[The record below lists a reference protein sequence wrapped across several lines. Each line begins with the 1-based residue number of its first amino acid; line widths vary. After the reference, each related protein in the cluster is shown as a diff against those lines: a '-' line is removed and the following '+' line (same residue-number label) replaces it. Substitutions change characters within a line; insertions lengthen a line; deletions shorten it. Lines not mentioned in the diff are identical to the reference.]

1 MDNWKKRIVFFIGLI
16 GVFLSYAF
24 CAINPSPQVGQQ
36 VDPDHTTLSWTP
48 DSGVVRS
55 EVFLGTHST
64 MVANAQKLLG
74 DVDGDGAAD
83 IFDLSMIA
91 AQWLAASTKPCP
103 DRDYSG
109 RVDLPDLAI
118 LSRDWGASADVL
130 YLGATEGSS
139 FDPGLLE
146 ANTTYYWRVDSVR
159 CDGIERGTVWNFK
172 TKLPA
177 FPGAEGF
184 GKWASG
190 GRGGTVYHVTNLN
203 DSGTGSFRDAVSQ
216 ANRTVVFDVGG
227 VIKISERIIVSKDI
241 TIAGQTA
248 PGEGVTIYGNGLSY
262 TDANRSIT
270 RYMRYR
276 MGVGGT
282 SGKDAIAL
290 ADGTNM
296 IFDHCSIAWGRD
308 ENFSISGGSGEDP
321 GLITIQDCI
330 IAMGLE
336 THSCGGLIQD
346 FNGVSLFRNLY
357 IDNDTR
363 NPKVKGINDFTNNIV
378 YNWDDAAYILG
389 DSEANSY
396 ANVCDNY
403 FISGPNTS
411 SAAFTRGNL
420 NFHIYARNNWHDSN
434 RNGVLDGA
442 VLAQAGYGTV
452 DWQTVPYNY
461 SSVRTLMNPQAALKY
476 IASRAGA
483 SYPVRDKVDIR
494 LVKELMTFGTSG
506 QLISNENN
514 SPIYG
519 IGILDNGI
527 CPTDTDRDGMPD
539 YWESSIAGLNPNVA
553 DNNGD
558 INANGY
564 TNLED
569 YLNWLGGS
577 HANVQKNSPAK
588 IDLRVFNSGFNTGA
602 AYTVLSAT
610 HGTAVMEADG
620 YTVCFTPEPD
630 YIGLAELTY
639 SVNDG
644 SSITDTVT
652 LLVSAYGGHPL
663 PPIYPTGLVNGL
675 DYAYYEGSWDFLP
688 DFSALTP
695 VRQGTSAG
703 FDLSTASVE
712 DGFAYVFEGYIDIP
726 TSGPYTFYTNSD
738 DGSKL
743 YIDGGIVVSNDGVHG
758 SQERSGQAA
767 LLAGKHAI
775 RAAFFDKSGGQR
787 LEVRWAGPGFD
798 RQLIPSTVLYRVSL
812 DTTAPA
818 EPTGLWAAAGSG
830 TVSLNWADNTD
841 ADLAGYHI
849 YRTTVSG
856 SAYTRLNTALLT
868 ASNYTDTPV
877 ANGNLYHYRVTAVDS
892 SQNESDMTS
901 EVSAAP
907 AALASVIIQENTV
920 GFCGVEG
927 TIDSNNAGFTG
938 DGFANGSN
946 AADAGVNWKVSVP
959 AAGTYTFTWR
969 FANGT
974 TTARPANLL
983 VDGATSASGLSFAG
997 TGAWATWTTTSQA
1010 VSLAAGTHTI
1020 RLEPTTSN
1028 GLANIDYLM
1037 IAGGGITPISCN

>member
-1 MDNWKKRIVFFIGLI
+1 M
-16 GVFLSYAF
+16 
-24 CAINPSPQVGQQ
+24 
-36 VDPDHTTLSWTP
+36 
-48 DSGVVRS
+48 
-55 EVFLGTHST
+55 
-64 MVANAQKLLG
+64 
-74 DVDGDGAAD
+74 
-83 IFDLSMIA
+83 A
-91 AQWLAASTKPCP
+91 AQWLAASTDPCP
-103 DRDYSG
+103 DMDYSG
-109 RVDLPDLAI
+109 RVDLPDLAA
-118 LSRDWGASADVL
+118 LSRDWGGCADIV
-130 YLGATEGSS
+130 YLGVTSGSS
-139 FDPGLLE
+139 FEPGLLKT
-146 ANTTYYWRVDSVR
+146 NTTYYWRVDSVR
-159 CDGIERGTVWNFK
+159 CDGIERGPVWDFK

-190 GRGGTVYHVTNLN
+190 GRGGSVYHVTNLN
-203 DSGTGSFRDAVSQ
+203 DSGNGSFRDAVSQ

-227 VIKISERIIVSKDI
+227 VIKIGERIIVSKDI

-248 PGEGVTIYGNGLSY
+248 PGEGVAVYGNGLSY

-270 RYMRYR
+270 RFMRYR

-308 ENFSISGGSGEDP
+308 ENFSISGGTGEDP
-321 GLITIQDCI
+321 GFITIQDCI

-363 NPKVKGINDFTNNIV
+363 NPKVKGINDFTNNVV

-389 DSEANSY
+389 DSEADSY

-403 FISGPNTS
+403 FISGPNTGA
-411 SAAFTRGNL
+411 AAFTRGNL

-434 RNGVLDGA
+434 RNGLLDGA
-442 VLAQAGYGTV
+442 VLAQASYGTV
-452 DWQTVPYNY
+452 DWQTVPYDY
-461 SSVRTLMNPQAALKY
+461 SSVRTLMPPQAALKY

-483 SYPVRDKVDIR
+483 SYPVRDKVDTR
-494 LVKELMTFGTSG
+494 LVKELMTYGTSG

-514 SPIYG
+514 TPIYG

-527 CPTDTDRDGMPD
+527 NPTDSDQDGMPD
-539 YWESSIAGLNPNVA
+539 YWESSIAGLNLNIA

-577 HANVQKNSPAK
+577 HADMQKNSPAK
-588 IDLRVFNSGFNTGA
+588 IDLRVFNSGFNAGA
-602 AYTVLSAT
+602 AYTVLNVT

-620 YTVCFTPEPD
+620 YMVRYTPDSD
-630 YIGLAELTY
+630 YVGLAELTY
-639 SVNDG
+639 TFNDG
-644 SSITDTVT
+644 SSITDTVS

-663 PPIYPTGLVNGL
+663 PPFYPTGLVNGL

-695 VRQGTSAG
+695 VQQGTSAG
-703 FDLSTASVE
+703 FDISTASVE
-712 DGFAYVFEGYIDIP
+712 DGFACVFEGYIDIP

-743 YIDGGIVVSNDGVHG
+743 YIDGGIVVSSDGVHG
-758 SQERSGQAA
+758 SQERSGRAA

-775 RAAFFDKSGGQR
+775 RVTFFDKTGGQR

-798 RQLIPSTVLYRVSL
+798 RQLIPNNVLYRGSL
-812 DTTAPA
+812 DTIAPA
-818 EPTGLWAAAGSG
+818 VPTGLWAIAGNG
-830 TVSLNWADNTD
+830 TVSLDWAGNTD
-841 ADLAGYHI
+841 ADLAGYNI

-856 SAYTRLNTALLT
+856 GTYTQLNTTVLT
-868 ASNYTDTPV
+868 NSNYIDTGPT
-877 ANGNLYHYRVTAVDS
+877 NGALYHYTITAVDTA
-892 SQNESDMTS
+892 QNESDKAS

-907 AALASVIIQENTV
+907 AITASLVIQESTV
-920 GFCGVEG
+920 GFCSVDG
-927 TIDSNNAGFTG
+927 TVDNNNAGFTG
-938 DGFANGSN
+938 AGFANGTN
-946 AADAGVNWKVSVP
+946 ATGAGVNWKISVP

-983 VDGATSASGLSFAG
+983 VDGATAVSGLSFAG
-997 TGAWATWTTTSQA
+997 TGAWTTWTTISQP
-1010 VSLAAGTHTI
+1010 VTLIAGTHTI
-1020 RLEPTTSN
+1020 RLEPMTSS
-1028 GLANIDYLM
+1028 GLANIDYLI
-1037 IAGGGITPISCN
+1037 IAGASIMPISCN

>member
-1 MDNWKKRIVFFIGLI
+1 MGATSAMDPV
-16 GVFLSYAF
+16 
-24 CAINPSPQVGQQ
+24 PQVGQAADGDNT
-36 VDPDHTTLSWTP
+36 VLSWVP
-48 DSGVVRS
+48 GERALRS
-55 EVFLGTHST
+55 EVYLGTNS
-64 MVANAQKLLG
+64 VSVVNARRLPG
-74 DVDGDGAAD
+74 DVDGDGLAD
-83 IFDLSMIA
+83 MLDLSVVA
-91 AQWLAASTKPCP
+91 AQWLAASLDPCP
-103 DRDYSG
+103 DMDYSG
-109 RVDLPDLAI
+109 RVDLPDLAA
-118 LSRDWGASADVL
+118 LSRDWGGCADVV
-130 YLGATEGSS
+130 YLGATSGSM
-139 FDPGLLE
+139 FDPGLLK

-190 GRGGTVYHVTNLN
+190 GRGGSVYHVTNLN

-216 ANRTVVFDVGG
+216 ANRAVVFNVGG
-227 VIKISERIIVSKDI
+227 VIKIGERIIVSKDI

-248 PGEGVTIYGNGLSY
+248 PGEGVTLYGNGLSY

-308 ENFSISGGSGEDP
+308 ENFSISGGTGEDP
-321 GLITIQDCI
+321 GLVTIQDCI

-363 NPKVKGINDFTNNIV
+363 NPKVKGINDFTNNVV

-389 DSEANSY
+389 DSEADSY

-403 FISGPNTS
+403 FISGPNTGA
-411 SAAFTRGNL
+411 AAFTRGNL

-434 RNGVLDGA
+434 RNGLLDGA
-442 VLAQAGYGTV
+442 VLAQSGYGAV

-461 SSVRTLMNPQAALKY
+461 SSVRSLMSPLAAVKFV
-476 IASRAGA
+476 ASRAGA
-483 SYPVRDKVDIR
+483 SYPVRDKIDTR

-519 IGILDNGI
+519 IGTLDNGI
-527 CPTDTDRDGMPD
+527 CPTDTDQDGMPD
-539 YWESSIAGLNPNVA
+539 YWESSIAGLNLNVA

-558 INANGY
+558 INTNGY
-564 TNLED
+564 TNLEE

-577 HANVQKNSPAK
+577 HADVQKNSPAK
-588 IDLRVFNSGFNTGA
+588 IDLRVFNSGFNAGA
-602 AYTVLSAT
+602 AYTVLNVT

-620 YTVCFTPEPD
+620 YTLRFTPD
-630 YIGLAELTY
+630 TNYVGLAELTY
-639 SVNDG
+639 TVNDG
-644 SSITDTVT
+644 SSITDTVS

-695 VRQGTSAG
+695 ERQGTSAG
-703 FDLSTASVE
+703 FDISTASVE
-712 DGFAYVFEGYIDIP
+712 DGFAFVFEGFIDIP
-726 TSGPYTFYTNSD
+726 TSGPYTFYTHSD

-758 SQERSGQAA
+758 SQERSGRAA
-767 LLAGKHAI
+767 LLAGKHTI
-775 RAAFFDKSGGQR
+775 RVTFFEKTGGQR
-787 LEVRWAGPGFD
+787 LEVRWAGPDFD
-798 RQLIPSTVLYRVSL
+798 RQLMPNTVLYRGSL

-818 EPTGLWAAAGSG
+818 VPTGLWAAAASG
-830 TVSLNWADNTD
+830 MVSLDWADNPD
-841 ADLAGYHI
+841 ADLAGYNI

-856 SAYTRLNTALLT
+856 STYTQLNTTLLT
-868 ASNYTDTPV
+868 SSNDTDTGL
-877 ANGNLYHYRVTAVDS
+877 ANGTLYHYTITAVDTA
-892 SQNESDMTS
+892 QNESNKTS

-907 AALASVIIQENTV
+907 AATASVIMQENTA
-920 GFCGVEG
+920 GFCSVDG
-927 TIDSNNAGFTG
+927 TVDSNNAGFTG
-938 DGFANGSN
+938 DGFANGNN
-946 AADAGVNWKVSVP
+946 ATAAGVNWKVSVP
-959 AAGTYTFTWR
+959 SVGNYALTWR

-974 TTARPANLL
+974 TTDRPANLL
-983 VDGATSASGLSFAG
+983 VDGATAVSGISFVG
-997 TGAWATWTTTSQA
+997 TGAWTTWTTLSQA
-1010 VSLAAGTHTI
+1010 VTLTAGTHTI

-1037 IAGGGITPISCN
+1037 IAGAGVVPIACN